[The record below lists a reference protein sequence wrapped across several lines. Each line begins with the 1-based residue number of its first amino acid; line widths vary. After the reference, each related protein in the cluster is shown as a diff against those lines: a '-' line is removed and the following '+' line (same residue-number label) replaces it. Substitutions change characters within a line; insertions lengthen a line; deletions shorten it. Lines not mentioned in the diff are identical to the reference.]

1 MEQKVF
7 VVVKCAMG
15 KDYHRIEGVFSS
27 SEAACDFVEQQ
38 IQAELMHW
46 DDARWLGLADEM
58 SVTRVKCNN
67 PAQTFTL
74 RFDNGKGNILFV
86 NWDIYEREV
95 G

>member
-15 KDYHRIEGVFSS
+15 KDYHHIEGVFSS
-27 SEAACDFVEQQ
+27 REAARDFVEQQ
-38 IQAELMHW
+38 IRAELMHW

-74 RFDNGKGNILFV
+74 RFDNGKGNLLFV
-86 NWDIYEREV
+86 NWDIYEGEV